1 MARLS
6 MDDLLAE
13 CIALKGLRQTG
24 GGARGNLNNSWAS
37 SSPDPRPSVPP
48 PATLTPKAKL
58 AAATTA
64 AVAIPI
70 PIGGAAAPAV
80 GVAVAATS
88 NIPEGEYPPEPGSL
102 RIIGETF
109 GCVIDVAGEVA
120 AEAAAAVATATGGVA
135 TGGSNGGGNRES
147 HHLVRPV
154 GSATRVRPQD
164 VLIWGPSGSVVEAK
178 EAVAALVSGNACSEV
193 VVGAARIK
201 RRDRGFWVNCEV
213 RFKDSQGKELLVLAV
228 LTRMCLKN
236 ESVGVLSKWL
246 HFWRFAEK
254 VRFG

>member
-24 GGARGNLNNSWAS
+24 SGARGNLNNSWAS
-37 SSPDPRPSVPP
+37 SGPDSRAIVP
-48 PATLTPKAKL
+48 AAAALTPKAKL
-58 AAATTA
+58 ASATTA

-70 PIGGAAAPAV
+70 PIAGAAAPAV
-80 GVAVAATS
+80 GVTVAAAS

-120 AEAAAAVATATGGVA
+120 AEAAAAVAAAAGGGGGAGTAAGA
-135 TGGSNGGGNRES
+135 GNREN

-154 GSATRVRPQD
+154 GSATPVRPQD

-213 RFKDSQGKELLVLAV
+213 RCEGARGGWGLGL
-228 LTRMCLKN
+228 
-236 ESVGVLSKWL
+236 GG
-246 HFWRFAEK
+246 HRFAR
-254 VRFG
+254 VR